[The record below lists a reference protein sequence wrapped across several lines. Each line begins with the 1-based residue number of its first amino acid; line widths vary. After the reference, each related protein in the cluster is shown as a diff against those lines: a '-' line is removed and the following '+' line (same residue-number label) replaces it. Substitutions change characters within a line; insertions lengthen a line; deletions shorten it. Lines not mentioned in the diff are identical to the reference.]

1 MHTGVYYSLD
11 FTAEGKSVDFLSIPF
26 SVDRSPYFQVKV
38 PMVRIKRGTG
48 PRVLLMAG
56 NHGDEYEGELSLTR
70 LIRRLNPDMIKGEIT
85 ILPLANTP
93 AVMAARRRSPLD
105 NGNLN
110 RAFPGDLAGSPT
122 FRIAHFLERE
132 LFPRHDVVFDLH
144 SGGTT
149 MAHLPCALIERQG
162 PPDRFAQA
170 LSLMKATGLRHGFV
184 AENGATAPTS
194 MAAAARAGAIGLSG
208 EFGGGGTVNPE
219 TMAATS
225 KAIDNLLLTL
235 GVVEDRVLSSQSVDR
250 GPMQLLALDSHE
262 QSIFATRRG
271 WFEPSVILGAR
282 VEKGDVAGWYHDL
295 SRIDTPEE
303 TLRFQQSGIVI
314 AHRLPTDSE
323 AGDCLIQVARPI
335 DERSVLN
342 RPLQ

>member
-1 MHTGVYYSLD
+1 MHTGVYHSLD
-11 FTAEGKSVDFLSIPF
+11 FTAEGKSIDYLSIPF

-48 PRVLLMAG
+48 PRILLMAG
-56 NHGDEYEGELSLTR
+56 NHGDEYEGEFSLMR
-70 LIRRLNPDMIKGEIT
+70 LIRRLDPSMVSGEIT

-110 RAFPGDLAGSPT
+110 RAFPGDITGSPT
-122 FRIAHFLERE
+122 FRIAHFLERD
-132 LFPRHDVVFDLH
+132 LFPLHDVVFDLH

-162 PPDRFAQA
+162 PPAQFQKA
-170 LSLMKATGLRHGFV
+170 LELMKATGLAHGFI

-194 MAAAARAGAIGLSG
+194 MAAAARSGAIGLSG
-208 EFGGGGTVNPE
+208 EFGGGGTVTPG
-219 TMAATS
+219 TMAATTR
-225 KAIDNLLLTL
+225 AIDNVLLAL
-235 GVVEDRVLSSQSVDR
+235 GVVNERVLGSQPMEQAS
-250 GPMQLLALDSHE
+250 MQLLALDSHR

-271 WFEPSVILGAR
+271 WFEPAVVLGTQ
-282 VEKGDVAGWYHDL
+282 VQQGELAGWYHDL
-295 SRIDTPEE
+295 SRVDATEE
-303 TLRFQQSGIVI
+303 DLRFQEPGIVI
-314 AHRLPTDSE
+314 ARRLPADSE

-335 DERSVLN
+335 DEAAVLN
-342 RPLQ
+342 QPLQ